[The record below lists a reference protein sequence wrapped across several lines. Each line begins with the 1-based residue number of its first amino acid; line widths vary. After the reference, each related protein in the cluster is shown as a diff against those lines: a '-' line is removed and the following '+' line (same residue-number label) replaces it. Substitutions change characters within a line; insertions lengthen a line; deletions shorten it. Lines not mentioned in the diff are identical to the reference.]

1 MAPEQVE
8 GGPVTPATDIYAFG
22 VVLFEMVTGTWPFK
36 AETPLKT
43 AVKRLQE
50 PAPSPRLHVPDLPV
64 VWEATILRCLARAA
78 EDRFGAMGEVV
89 DALEGGARHQDETTP
104 AAGPKSRSRWPA
116 LLLLAIMLATGYGL
130 YAWLS
135 DRGSSSA
142 IASLAVL
149 PFTNAS
155 QDSASD
161 YLSDGI
167 SESLVNRLS
176 QLPGVKVVANSSSS
190 RYKGKNADP
199 QDVARALNVV
209 GILAGRVLQQGDR
222 LTISVELIDGRD
234 RSQVWG
240 EQYVR
245 SSADLLQ
252 VQADISRE
260 IARTLQLRLTSGE
273 QQRLAAR
280 EVRNPAAYELLL
292 KGHYHRARG
301 GALDR
306 QKAGDY
312 FAQAIAADP
321 GSALAHADLS
331 DIYRSLAS
339 SGLVDPAEYLPKAR
353 AAAQRALELDD
364 SLAEGHYALANLMTY
379 AWEWTAAEQQY
390 KQAIAQ
396 NPNLALAHRWYAA
409 YLRVVGRHDEAVAEI
424 MRARELDPVSPG
436 LNATVGLVLASAG
449 RHDEALQALT
459 RTTELDPGY
468 GYSYVFLGSIHAARG
483 RYADAV
489 DSYRKAMT
497 LGLDT
502 PTTQIALGVALAN
515 VGDRPA
521 ADAILARLQ
530 AGADHVSPAELATLL
545 AALGQRDAAFASLER
560 AYAAHDLQ
568 LQYLGVSAAFAPL
581 RPDPRFQDLRR
592 RVGL

>member
-1 MAPEQVE
+1 M
-8 GGPVTPATDIYAFG
+8 
-22 VVLFEMVTGTWPFK
+22 
-36 AETPLKT
+36 
-43 AVKRLQE
+43 
-50 PAPSPRLHVPDLPV
+50 
-64 VWEATILRCLARAA
+64 
-78 EDRFGAMGEVV
+78 
-89 DALEGGARHQDETTP
+89 
-104 AAGPKSRSRWPA
+104 
-116 LLLLAIMLATGYGL
+116 
-130 YAWLS
+130 
-135 DRGSSSA
+135 
-142 IASLAVL
+142 
-149 PFTNAS
+149 
-155 QDSASD
+155 
-161 YLSDGI
+161 
-167 SESLVNRLS
+167 
-176 QLPGVKVVANSSSS
+176 KVVANSSSS

-390 KQAIAQ
+390 KQAIAL

-459 RTTELDPGY
+459 KTTELDPGY

-521 ADAILARLQ
+521 AGAILARLQ